1 MYLGKKR
8 SILFLFCCFTVLV
21 LKAQTLYWVGGSG
34 NFNDP
39 KHWSFAP
46 GGIPSN
52 VIPSNNSNVVFE
64 AITVNS
70 DVIVTVPGF
79 VSVNSLDINSTRNI
93 KFIKGQPSAKITI
106 SSAFNNILDNKNFS
120 TDVVFEFKNNNTN
133 TFGVINSGDNAF
145 AADFLITG
153 GKWKINKLKL
163 ANDHTL
169 SINNSSVD
177 LISTFLQV
185 GNFKAI
191 NATNLKFD
199 KAIIKVYNDFS
210 FNNVPNYTVN
220 KSYLTTKLVNG
231 IVLKD
236 DNSGISNKFTSTT
249 SIMSPCLVVGPVV
262 KPSCSPGC
270 DGTFVITI
278 PSPTS
283 ACYAVPPTPPFNV
296 QITNAV
302 GCNAVTGLTNVGP
315 GTYTITNVCACNFA
329 YGILLFDQNGFIES
343 DAASVTNPIINP
355 ITISS
360 ASINCN
366 GACTGSI
373 ATAFTGGTAPY
384 NFTITPP
391 TGPTTFSTSAG
402 GLNVT
407 NMCAGLLTILAT
419 DSKGCNST
427 FTFSVN
433 QPNPLNPQGVTTSV
447 TCNGNCTGIAAV
459 TPTGGTA
466 NYTVTWSTGPVNV
479 LTAGQTSSIT
489 GLCAPAAITATIAD
503 SKGCIYPTFT
513 TSITQPPAM
522 TVTPT
527 QTNITCGGLCNGTA
541 SVLVTGGTGPTY
553 NYTWSPGPTVNASS
567 ITNLCAGTQTVTIRD
582 QNNCLF
588 TPAPVFTITSP
599 PPITV
604 TPTFSNVSCNTGC
617 NGTITAVATGPPG
630 PFTFTLI
637 SATATLTTLPPWNN
651 VCAGSYTII
660 AQAPS
665 LCTGTTSIN
674 LIAPPPLT
682 VTAVSQSITCFG
694 LCNGAATLTPSGG
707 NGGPFQYTWTPAP
720 PTGQGTATVSNIC
733 VGGTYTV
740 AVRDVSLCPITIT
753 VSIAQPSSVTPN
765 VTTAS
770 LTCNGVPTGSIGA
783 NPTPIGLGPFTFTLS
798 SPTATIF
805 TAPPY
810 TNLAAG
816 IYTLSIGYGAGCTQ
830 TFAINIQQPNPLVPS
845 VSSTSITCFNAC
857 DGTLAGSVLGGTP
870 LYNFVWTTPT
880 GTVAG
885 GALAGQCA
893 GNYTFTVIDAN
904 GCTASSTATLTQ
916 PPDLTITIT
925 PTQPTCFGS
934 CNGVLSAVVVG
945 GTPGYTLTWSNG
957 PVGNPNAALCAG
969 NYTLVVVDTKG
980 CTKSA
985 TATITSPSSI
995 TLTQNTTSTS
1005 CAGGS
1010 DGSATITA
1018 TGGVAPYSF
1027 QVGVTT
1033 NTTGIFSG
1041 LSAGAY
1047 ICNVTDANGCS
1058 ISINFSI
1065 GSPIA
1070 LSAAIT
1076 GVLSSCNACTG
1087 ASTVAPANGTPGYNI
1102 VWTNSLAVSVGTNV
1116 TVGGLCPGNYTAT
1129 VTDSKGCIATATANI
1144 AQTVSVTVATSGS
1157 TIQCFGGLT
1166 ATATANP
1173 LGGTLPYSYTWSP
1186 TAPTQTTQVATG
1198 LGAGTYTVLVAD
1210 FNGCSNTATISFVN
1224 PPAIVVAPTQ
1234 TNINC
1239 FGNCTGAINSN
1250 ASGGTGL
1257 LTYSW
1262 SPGSITTTNLSG
1274 LCIGTYTLKVTDAN
1288 GCTLTPPPFTI
1299 TSQPPIAATFT
1310 TTNPSG
1316 CTLSNGS
1323 ICATASGGSGGP
1335 YTFAWSPAGGVGAST
1350 SCYSSL
1356 GAGSYS
1362 LIVTSGACSTTLS
1375 AILTNPTGPTLNI
1388 NTQSVTCF
1396 GGSTG
1401 AITVTA
1407 VGTPTFGFS
1416 WTPVVGFTSIGNT
1429 STASGLNTGTYN
1441 ITVSDGNGCIT
1452 TQSVA
1457 ITQPATSVTVN
1468 SAVTNAKCFAAC
1480 NGSITVAV
1488 SGGTPTYT
1496 LNWLPGPITGQG
1508 TQTVTN
1514 LCLGTYTLNVND
1526 ANLCPRQVTF
1536 NITQPT
1542 ALTLTTTASNVLCNA
1557 ACNGSINVTASGG
1570 TGVST
1575 FTWLPVGTF
1584 TGSTNQNIF
1593 NLCPGSYTV
1602 NSTDANSCPATT
1614 VVTITQPTALTKTLT
1629 VVNASCSNSCNATA
1643 SLTAGGGVPT
1653 YSFSWSSGPAT
1664 TPSIGGLCAGNYTG
1678 TIVDANGCTTA
1689 QGFTITAPS
1698 AFNVTLTPTNPL
1710 CNAACTGSINTVMA
1724 GAQGTVSFN
1733 WVAAGAGQNP
1743 TNLCP
1748 GNYTLTATDASGCVA
1763 SGVANLVS
1771 PPALLANITSTNPSC
1786 NGNCN
1791 GIAVSIAANG
1801 TPPLSYTW
1809 TPAGPNSATLNSLC
1823 AGNYTVLVKDNNNC
1837 TDVQTFTLTN
1847 PPVLN
1852 VNTSIGPA
1860 TCGATATPNGSITVI
1875 PVGGTPTYSYTWS
1888 APIVSTSSVV
1898 SGLSA
1903 GVYTVVVTDA
1913 NNCTNTVTIP
1923 VSNANGPSAAP
1934 ITSSSITCFGQC
1946 TGTASVP
1953 TSSITGGTFPYSVS
1967 WIVPPSTS
1975 SVNPQVNLCAGT
1987 YTAQITDANNCLFF
2001 NSVTITQP
2009 ASISILPNLTF
2020 PTCNGI
2026 CNGSITLSTFGGTGP
2041 FQYTW
2046 SPGASATATLINAC
2060 AATYTVNILDNNLCP
2075 STQTLTLP
2083 GVQNMTATAATTNN
2097 ICFGSCIGAASVI
2110 AVSGS
2115 PNLPITYV
2123 WSNSQTGPFTSNLC
2137 TGIYTLTATD
2147 ALGCFNSF
2155 TTSITSPLQITSS
2168 SAISSPSC
2176 NLCNGSGTVT
2186 ALGGTAPYTYSW
2198 TSSAT
2203 SSVAANLCAGLYQVL
2218 ITDNNAC
2225 TQIQNIN
2232 ISNSSGITGQ
2242 TTNIQNELCAGQCN
2256 GAATV
2261 TAIGGTNPISYSW
2274 ISPAVSNSV
2283 LTNLCPGTYFLQM
2296 TDAQGCIRTTSVDIN
2311 SGIQYTITPIISAPG
2326 CGANN
2331 GTINVVVSPTLAPG
2345 GYFYSWTPGP
2355 GITSSLTGI
2364 GAGNYSVTVTNTAAP
2379 GCPQT
2384 QAFAISNS
2392 NGPVITFT
2400 QSNVAC
2406 SGGLTGS
2413 ITALGTST
2421 AGPVSYAWSN
2431 GSTLPTVSGL
2441 GAGIITLTVTAPLPS
2456 GCKTI
2461 QSFTLTENQPI
2472 QLSLAN
2478 VQHPK
2483 CHNDCDGA
2491 ITLVPS
2497 GGTLPYSFTW
2507 SPLAVG
2513 NPQFSLC
2520 PGPSTAPIVYFATV
2534 TDSKGCSTS
2543 TSLTLNNPP
2552 FITLTPTITNSS
2564 CSSVNDGAL
2573 NMGVNGGTPAFTYTW
2588 TGAAFTASTQ
2598 NITNIVAGT
2607 YSLSLTDNNGCRRD
2621 TVLDVIPTVSIV
2633 ALAGNDFSL
2642 CPTPSVALTGTNSF
2656 GAVSYD
2662 WYLLPNNTN
2671 TIGNT
2676 VNITT
2681 PIPNMTPGT
2690 YTFELVTTSSVAACR
2705 DTDQVVVNIY
2715 TLPVVDAGP
2724 TFTIPVFS
2732 NVTIGGSPTTSG
2744 SVSITWSPSFDLDD
2758 PSIQNPVASNTIN
2771 TTYTVTIVDLV
2782 TGCTVS
2788 DTMTVFLYPLIK
2800 IPNGFS
2806 PNGDTKNEKW
2816 IIDYIEQFPENTVE
2830 IYNRWGELLYFY
2842 NNYNG
2847 QFDGKFKGKDLP
2859 VGTYYY
2865 VINLNHPAYT
2875 TPFTGPL
2882 TIFR

>member
-1 MYLGKKR
+1 MGKKR

-21 LKAQTLYWVGGSG
+21 FKAQTLYWVGGSG
-34 NFNDP
+34 NFNDQN
-39 KHWSFAP
+39 HWSLTS
-46 GGIPSN
+46 GGSASNIIPSA
-52 VIPSNNSNVVFE
+52 NN
-64 AITVNS
+64 
-70 DVIVTVPGF
+70 
-79 VSVNSLDINSTRNI
+79 
-93 KFIKGQPSAKITI
+93 
-106 SSAFNNILDNKNFS
+106 
-120 TDVVFEFKNNNTN
+120 DVVF
-133 TFGVINSGDNAF
+133 
-145 AADFLITG
+145 
-153 GKWKINKLKL
+153 
-163 ANDHTL
+163 
-169 SINNSSVD
+169 
-177 LISTFLQV
+177 
-185 GNFKAI
+185 
-191 NATNLKFD
+191 
-199 KAIIKVYNDFS
+199 
-210 FNNVPNYTVN
+210 
-220 KSYLTTKLVNG
+220 
-231 IVLKD
+231 D
-236 DNSGISNKFTSTT
+236 DNSSANYVNPVINFVGVNFCKSLKFNNDFVKYTVTGTKFTEINIGGDFVLTHNVNFKTNSKLKFSSASTQYKNVNFNQDAYEGDVEFVNGNWNLKNINIDNANSLNFTSGNYKINSSLIKTGNFFSNTNAVNFDVKNGKLDVKDVIEIGNNTHFISEKFLIKAKQTDPSKYKIGPSVNFGNDYKIINASSAANAVCNATLSSVGIS
-249 SIMSPCLVVGPVV
+249 
-262 KPSCSPGC
+262 CSGVC
-270 DGTFVITI
+270 DGKLVLNIDVSCAPGPYTLTWNNLSCALPTLNVVPGPGSYTISNMCSCADFYDVTVFSAAVPLAFSNAVAIPGVSAINFVPFTFVQPTCFGLCNGSITGNISGSVPPYTVTLNGVPANSFAVPSGINTFTNLCAGVNTFVIVDTKGCTRTF
-278 PSPTS
+278 TS
-283 ACYAVPPTPPFNV
+283 SLSQP
-296 QITNAV
+296 
-302 GCNAVTGLTNVGP
+302 
-315 GTYTITNVCACNFA
+315 
-329 YGILLFDQNGFIES
+329 
-343 DAASVTNPIINP
+343 AALS
-355 ITISS
+355 
-360 ASINCN
+360 
-366 GACTGSI
+366 
-373 ATAFTGGTAPY
+373 
-384 NFTITPP
+384 
-391 TGPTTFSTSAG
+391 STSITA
-402 GLNVT
+402 
-407 NMCAGLLTILAT
+407 
-419 DSKGCNST
+419 
-427 FTFSVN
+427 
-433 QPNPLNPQGVTTSV
+433 SV
-447 TCNGNCTGIAAV
+447 TCNAACNGSISLSPINGTAGYTV
-459 TPTGGTA
+459 NFSPGGTF
-466 NYTVTWSTGPVNV
+466 TV
-479 LTAGQTSSIT
+479 
-489 GLCAPAAITATIAD
+489 PAAGSASLINLCPGIISYTITDTKSCTI
-503 SKGCIYPTFT
+503 
-513 TSITQPPAM
+513 TSNFNITQPTAM

-527 QTNITCGGLCNGTA
+527 QTNVTCGGLCNGTA
-541 SVLVTGGTGPTY
+541 SVLVTGGTGPIY
-553 NYTWSPGPTVNASS
+553 NYTWTPGPTVNASS

-582 QNNCLF
+582 GNNCLF
-588 TPAPVFTITSP
+588 APSPVFTITSP

-617 NGTITAVATGPPG
+617 NGTITAVAAGPPG
-630 PFTFTLI
+630 PFTFTLM

-665 LCTGTTSIN
+665 LCTGTAVVN
-674 LIAPPPLT
+674 LIAPPALSI
-682 VTAVSQSITCFG
+682 TAVTQSITCFG
-694 LCNGAATLTPSGG
+694 LCNGSITATPSGG
-707 NGGPFQYTWTPAP
+707 NGA
-720 PTGQGTATVSNIC
+720 
-733 VGGTYTV
+733 
-740 AVRDVSLCPITIT
+740 
-753 VSIAQPSSVTPN
+753 
-765 VTTAS
+765 
-770 LTCNGVPTGSIGA
+770 
-783 NPTPIGLGPFTFTLS
+783 PFTFTLAS
-798 SPTATIF
+798 STATVFTASPYTNLCVGNYTVSIKDASLCPTSTVVTIAQPASVTPNITSASVTCNAACNGSINAAPSGPPGPFSFTLASATATIF

-810 TNLAAG
+810 TNLCAG
-816 IYTLSIGYGAGCTQ
+816 IYTLTIGSGVCSQ
-830 TFAINIQQPNPLVPS
+830 TFAINIQQPNPLIPS
-845 VSSTSITCFNAC
+845 IATTSISCFNAC
-857 DGTLAGSVLGGTP
+857 NGTLAGSVLGGTP

-893 GNYTFTVIDAN
+893 GNYTFTVTDAN
-904 GCTASSTATLTQ
+904 GCTANSTATLTQ
-916 PPDLTITIT
+916 PPDVTITIT

-957 PVGNPNAALCAG
+957 PVGNPNTALCAG

-1005 CAGGS
+1005 CAGGNN
-1010 DGSATITA
+1010 GSATITA
-1018 TGGVAPYSF
+1018 VGGVAPYSF
-1027 QVGVTT
+1027 QVGATT

-1087 ASTVAPANGTPGYNI
+1087 ASTVAPANGTPGYTI

-1129 VTDSKGCIATATANI
+1129 VTDSKGCIATATANV

-1288 GCTLTPPPFTI
+1288 GCTLTPAPFTI
-1299 TSQPPIAATFT
+1299 TSQPVIAATFT
-1310 TTNPSG
+1310 TTNPSA
-1316 CTLSNGS
+1316 CNLNNGS
-1323 ICATASGGSGGP
+1323 ICATPSGGSGGP
-1335 YTFAWSPAGGVGAST
+1335 YTFAWTPAGGVGAAT

-1362 LIVTSGACSTTLS
+1362 LVISDGACSTTLS

-1396 GGSTG
+1396 GANTG
-1401 AITVTA
+1401 AATVTA
-1407 VGTPTFGFS
+1407 VGAGPFTFT
-1416 WTPVVGFTSIGNT
+1416 WTPVVGFTTIGNV
-1429 STASGLNTGTYN
+1429 SSASGLLTGTYN
-1441 ITVSDGNGCIT
+1441 IAVTNVPTGCIT
-1452 TQSVA
+1452 TQTISIA
-1457 ITQPATSVTVN
+1457 QPATSITVN

-1526 ANLCPRQVTF
+1526 ANLCPRQLTF

-1542 ALTLTTTASNVLCNA
+1542 ALTLTTTPSNVLCNA

-1602 NSTDANSCPATT
+1602 NATDANSCPATT

-1629 VVNASCSNSCNATA
+1629 IVNASCSNSCNATA

-1698 AFNVTLTPTNPL
+1698 VFNLTLTPTNPL
-1710 CNAACTGSINTVMA
+1710 CNAACTGSITTLMA
-1724 GAQGTVSFN
+1724 GAQGTVNFN
-1733 WVAAGAGQNP
+1733 WVAAGTGQNP

-1801 TPPLSYTW
+1801 TPPLNYTW
-1809 TPAGPNSATLNSLC
+1809 TPAGPNSATLSSLC

-1875 PVGGTPTYSYTWS
+1875 PSGGTPTYSYTWS

-1934 ITSSSITCFGQC
+1934 ITSSSITCFGSC
-1946 TGTASVP
+1946 TGAASINPVG
-1953 TSSITGGTFPYSVS
+1953 IVGGTPGYTVS

-1975 SVNPQVNLCAGT
+1975 SVNPQTNLCAGT
-1987 YTAQITDANNCLFF
+1987 YSAQIKDANNCLLF

-2083 GVQNMTATAATTNN
+2083 GVQNMTATPATTNN
-2097 ICFGSCIGAASVI
+2097 ICFGSCAGAASVI
-2110 AVSGS
+2110 AISGS

-2232 ISNSSGITGQ
+2232 ISNSNGITGQ
-2242 TTNIQNELCAGQCN
+2242 TTNIQNEICAGQCN

-2261 TAIGGTNPISYSW
+2261 TAVGGTNPISYSW

-2384 QAFAISNS
+2384 QAFAISNA

-2400 QSNVAC
+2400 QTNIAC
-2406 SGGLTGS
+2406 SGALTGS
-2413 ITALGTST
+2413 ITALGTTTST
-2421 AGPVSYAWSN
+2421 PVTYAWSN
-2431 GSTLPTVSGL
+2431 GGTLPTVSGL
-2441 GAGIITLTVTAPLPS
+2441 GAGVITLTVTAFN
-2456 GCKTI
+2456 GCRTI
-2461 QSFTLTENQPI
+2461 QSFTLTQNQPI

-2478 VQHPK
+2478 VQQPK
-2483 CHNDCDGA
+2483 CHDDCNGA

-2534 TDSKGCSTS
+2534 TDAKGCSTT

-2573 NMGVNGGTPAFTYTW
+2573 NVGVNGGTPAFTYTW

-2621 TVLDVIPTVSIV
+2621 TVLDVVPTVSIV

-2671 TIGNT
+2671 TVGNT
-2676 VNITT
+2676 ANIST

-2724 TFTIPVFS
+2724 TYTIPVFS

-2842 NNYNG
+2842 NNYSG

>member
-1 MYLGKKR
+1 MYLGNKR
-8 SILFLFCCFTVLV
+8 SILLLFCCFTFLV
-21 LKAQTLYWVGGSG
+21 FKAQTLYWVGGSG
-34 NFNDP
+34 NFND
-39 KHWSFAP
+39 KNHWSLTS
-46 GGIPSN
+46 GGSASNIIPS
-52 VIPSNNSNVVFE
+52 VNN
-64 AITVNS
+64 
-70 DVIVTVPGF
+70 
-79 VSVNSLDINSTRNI
+79 
-93 KFIKGQPSAKITI
+93 
-106 SSAFNNILDNKNFS
+106 
-120 TDVVFEFKNNNTN
+120 
-133 TFGVINSGDNAF
+133 
-145 AADFLITG
+145 
-153 GKWKINKLKL
+153 
-163 ANDHTL
+163 
-169 SINNSSVD
+169 D
-177 LISTFLQV
+177 LIF
-185 GNFKAI
+185 
-191 NATNLKFD
+191 
-199 KAIIKVYNDFS
+199 
-210 FNNVPNYTVN
+210 
-220 KSYLTTKLVNG
+220 
-231 IVLKD
+231 D
-236 DNSGISNKFTSTT
+236 DNSSANYANPVITFVGVNFCKSLKFTSSFVKYTVTGSKFTEINVGGDFELNQNTNFTT
-249 SIMSPCLVVGPVV
+249 NSKLKFSSSSNQYKNVRFNQNVYEGDVEFLNGNWNLKNINIDNANSINFISGNYRIISSLIKAGNFFSNTNAVNFEIKSGKIDVKDVIEIGNNTHFNSEKFLIKAKQSDPAKYKVSPQVNFGNDHKILNSSSSANAVCGATLSSVGI
-262 KPSCSPGC
+262 SCSGVC
-270 DGTFVITI
+270 DGQLILNIDATCAPGPYTLNWNNLSCALPTLAVVPGPGSYTISNMCSCADFYDVTVFTGAVPIAFSNAVAIPGVSAINFVPFTFVQPTCFGFCNGSITGNISGSVPPYTVTLNGVSTNSFAVPAGINTFTNLCAGVNTFVIVDTKGCI
-278 PSPTS
+278 RTFTS
-283 ACYAVPPTPPFNV
+283 SLNQPLALSST
-296 QITNAV
+296 
-302 GCNAVTGLTNVGP
+302 
-315 GTYTITNVCACNFA
+315 
-329 YGILLFDQNGFIES
+329 
-343 DAASVTNPIINP
+343 SVT
-355 ITISS
+355 S
-360 ASINCN
+360 
-366 GACTGSI
+366 
-373 ATAFTGGTAPY
+373 
-384 NFTITPP
+384 
-391 TGPTTFSTSAG
+391 
-402 GLNVT
+402 
-407 NMCAGLLTILAT
+407 
-419 DSKGCNST
+419 
-427 FTFSVN
+427 
-433 QPNPLNPQGVTTSV
+433 SV
-447 TCNGNCTGIAAV
+447 TCNAACNGSISLS
-459 TPTGGTA
+459 PTNGTA
-466 NYTVTWSTGPVNV
+466 GYTVTFSPGGTFTV
-479 LTAGQTSSIT
+479 
-489 GLCAPAAITATIAD
+489 PAAGSASLTNLCPGAISYTITDAQSCTI
-503 SKGCIYPTFT
+503 
-513 TSITQPPAM
+513 TSNFNITQPSAM

-527 QTNITCGGLCNGTA
+527 QTNVSCGGLCNGTA
-541 SVLVTGGTGPTY
+541 SVLVTGGTGPIY
-553 NYTWSPGPTVNASS
+553 NYTWTPGPTVNASS
-567 ITNLCAGTQTVTIRD
+567 ITNLCVGTQTVTIRD
-582 QNNCLF
+582 GNGCLF
-588 TPAPVFTITSP
+588 SPSPVFTITSP

-604 TPTFSNVSCNTGC
+604 TPTFTNVSCNTGC
-617 NGTITAVATGPPG
+617 NGTITAVASGPAG
-630 PFTFTLI
+630 PFTFTLM

-651 VCAGSYTII
+651 VCGGSYTII

-665 LCTGTTSIN
+665 LCTGTTVVN
-674 LIAPPPLT
+674 LVPPPALSI
-682 VTAVSQSITCFG
+682 TAVTQSITCFG
-694 LCNGAATLTPSGG
+694 LCNGAATVTPSGG
-707 NGGPFQYTWTPAP
+707 NGAPFTFTLASS
-720 PTGQGTATVSNIC
+720 TATIFTASPYTNLC
-733 VGGTYTV
+733 VGNYTV
-740 AVRDVSLCPITIT
+740 SIRDASLCPTST
-753 VSIAQPSSVTPN
+753 VISIVQPASVTPN
-765 VTTAS
+765 ITSAS
-770 LTCNGVPTGSIGA
+770 VTCNAACNGSINAAPSG
-783 NPTPIGLGPFTFTLS
+783 PPGPFTFTLAS
-798 SPTATIF
+798 STATIF

-810 TNLAAG
+810 TNLCAG
-816 IYTLSIGYGAGCTQ
+816 IYTLTIGSGACTQ

-845 VSSTSITCFNAC
+845 ISSTSITCFNAC
-857 DGTLAGSVLGGTP
+857 DGTLAGSVLGGSP

-885 GALAGQCA
+885 GALANQCA
-893 GNYTFTVIDAN
+893 GNYIFTVIDAN
-904 GCTASSTATLTQ
+904 GCTANITTTLTQ
-916 PPDLTITIT
+916 PPDVTITIT

-969 NYTLVVVDTKG
+969 NYTLFVVDTKG

-985 TATITSPSSI
+985 TATITSPASI
-995 TLTQNTTSTS
+995 TLTQNTSSTS
-1005 CAGGS
+1005 CAGSS

-1018 TGGVAPYSF
+1018 SGGTAPYSF
-1027 QVGVTT
+1027 QVGATT

-1047 ICNVTDANGCS
+1047 ICNVTDANGCNL
-1058 ISINFSI
+1058 SINFSI
-1065 GSPIA
+1065 VSPIA

-1076 GVLSSCNACTG
+1076 GLQSSCNACTG
-1087 ASTVAPANGTPGYNI
+1087 ASTVTPANGTPGYNI
-1102 VWTNSLAVSVGTNV
+1102 VWTNSLAVSVGTNAV
-1116 TVGGLCPGNYTAT
+1116 VGSLCPGNYTAT
-1129 VTDSKGCIATATANI
+1129 VTDSKGCIATATANV
-1144 AQTVSVTVATSGS
+1144 AQTVSVTVAASGS
-1157 TIQCFGGLT
+1157 TIQCFGALT

-1173 LGGTLPYSYTWSP
+1173 LGGTLPYSYTWTP
-1186 TAPTQTTQVATG
+1186 TAPTQTNQVATG
-1198 LGAGTYTVLVAD
+1198 LGAGTYTVMVAD

-1234 TNINC
+1234 TNVNC

-1262 SPGSITTTNLSG
+1262 SPGAITTANLSN

-1288 GCTLTPPPFTI
+1288 GCTLTPAPFTI
-1299 TSQPPIAATFT
+1299 TSQPVIAATFT

-1316 CTLSNGS
+1316 CNVNNGS
-1323 ICATASGGSGGP
+1323 ICATPSGGNGGP
-1335 YTFAWSPAGGVGAST
+1335 YTFAWTPAGGVGAAT

-1362 LIVTSGACSTTLS
+1362 LIVSDGACSTTLS

-1388 NTQSVTCF
+1388 NTQSITCF
-1396 GGSTG
+1396 GGNTG
-1401 AITVTA
+1401 AATVTA
-1407 VGTPTFGFS
+1407 VGAGPFTFT
-1416 WTPVVGFTSIGNT
+1416 WTPLVGFTTIGNV
-1429 STASGLNTGTYN
+1429 STASSLFTGTYN
-1441 ITVSDGNGCIT
+1441 ISVTNIPTGCIT
-1452 TQSVA
+1452 TQTIGIV
-1457 ITQPATSVTVN
+1457 QPATSVTVN
-1468 SAVTNAKCFAAC
+1468 SAVTNAKCFGAC
-1480 NGSITVAV
+1480 NGSITVSV

-1496 LNWLPGPITGQG
+1496 LNWLPGVITGQG
-1508 TQTVTN
+1508 TQTITN

-1536 NITQPT
+1536 AITQPT
-1542 ALTLTTTASNVLCNA
+1542 PLTLTTTPSNVLCNA
-1557 ACNGSINVTASGG
+1557 ACNGSINVTGSGG
-1570 TGVST
+1570 TGPIT
-1575 FTWLPVGTF
+1575 FTWLPVATF

-1593 NLCPGSYTV
+1593 NLCPASYTV
-1602 NSTDANSCPATT
+1602 NATDLNNCPAST
-1614 VVTITQPTALTKTLT
+1614 VVTITQPTALSSTLT
-1629 VVNASCSNSCNATA
+1629 IVNASCSNSCNATA

-1653 YSFSWSSGPAT
+1653 YSFSWSNGPAT
-1664 TPSIGGLCAGNYTG
+1664 TPSLGSLCAGNYTG
-1678 TIVDANGCTTA
+1678 TIVDANGCTAA

-1710 CNAACTGSINTVMA
+1710 CNAACTGSISTVMA
-1724 GAQGTVSFN
+1724 GAQGTVNFS

-1748 GNYTLTATDASGCVA
+1748 GNYTLTATDASGCIA
-1763 SGVANLVS
+1763 TGVANLVS

-1786 NGNCN
+1786 SGNCN

-1809 TPAGPNSATLNSLC
+1809 TPAGPNSATLSSLC

-1875 PVGGTPTYSYTWS
+1875 PTGGTPTYSFTWS

-1898 SGLSA
+1898 SGISA
-1903 GVYTVVVTDA
+1903 GIYTVVVTDA

-1934 ITSSSITCFGQC
+1934 ITSSSITCFGNC
-1946 TGTASVP
+1946 TGAASVNP
-1953 TSSITGGTFPYSVS
+1953 AGIVGGTPGYTVS

-1975 SVNPQVNLCAGT
+1975 SVNPQINLCAGT
-1987 YTAQITDANNCLFF
+1987 YSAQIMDANNCLLF
-2001 NSVTITQP
+2001 NSVSITQP
-2009 ASISILPNLTF
+2009 ASVSILPSLTF

-2060 AATYTVNILDNNLCP
+2060 AATYTINILDNNLCA
-2075 STQTLTLP
+2075 STQTVTLP
-2083 GVQNMTATAATTNN
+2083 GVQNMTATPATTNN
-2097 ICFGSCIGAASVI
+2097 LCFGSCIGAASVI

-2115 PNLPITYV
+2115 PNLPITFA
-2123 WSNSQTGPFTSNLC
+2123 WSNSQTGPFANNLC
-2137 TGIYTLTATD
+2137 SGIYTLTATD
-2147 ALGCFNSF
+2147 AIGCFNSF
-2155 TTSITSPLQITSS
+2155 TTNITAPVQITSS
-2168 SAISSPSC
+2168 SAVTSPSC
-2176 NLCNGSGTVT
+2176 NMCNGSGTVT
-2186 ALGGTAPYTYSW
+2186 ALGGVGPYTYSW

-2232 ISNSSGITGQ
+2232 ISNSNGITGQ
-2242 TTNIQNELCAGQCN
+2242 TTNIQDELCAGQCN

-2261 TAIGGTNPISYSW
+2261 TAVGGTNPISYSW

-2296 TDAQGCIRTTSVDIN
+2296 TDAQGCIRTSSVNIN

-2364 GAGNYSVTVTNTAAP
+2364 GAGNYSVTVTNTAAI

-2384 QAFAISNS
+2384 QAFAISNA
-2392 NGPVITFT
+2392 NGPVITYT
-2400 QSNVAC
+2400 QSNIAC
-2406 SGGLTGS
+2406 SGALTGS

-2421 AGPVSYAWSN
+2421 STPVSYAWSN
-2431 GSTLPTVSGL
+2431 GGTLPTVTGL
-2441 GAGIITLTVTAPLPS
+2441 GAGVITLTVTS
-2456 GCKTI
+2456 FNGCKTI
-2461 QSFTLTENQPI
+2461 QSFTLTQNQPL

-2497 GGTLPYSFTW
+2497 GGSLPYSFVW

-2520 PGPSTAPIVYFATV
+2520 PGPSTAPIVYSATV
-2534 TDSKGCSTS
+2534 TDAKGCSIS
-2543 TSLTLNNPP
+2543 TSLTLNNPL

-2598 NITNIVAGT
+2598 NITNILAGT

-2633 ALAGNDFSL
+2633 AQAGSDVTV

-2656 GAVSYD
+2656 GAVSFD
-2662 WYLLPNNTN
+2662 WFLLPNNTN
-2671 TIGNT
+2671 SVANT
-2676 VNITT
+2676 PTFSAAT
-2681 PIPNMTPGT
+2681 PPTAPGSFT
-2690 YTFELVTTSSVAACR
+2690 YVLVTSSSVAACFDQ
-2705 DTDQVVVNIY
+2705 DTVVVNIFG
-2715 TLPVVDAGP
+2715 LPTVDAGP

-2732 NVTIGGSPTTSG
+2732 NVTIGGSPTTTSG
-2744 SVSITWSPSFDLDD
+2744 SVSITWSPSFDLND
-2758 PSIQNPVASNTIN
+2758 PSIQNPVASNTLN
-2771 TTYTVTIVDLV
+2771 TTYTVTVVDLT

-2788 DTMTVFLYPLIK
+2788 DTMTVFLYPLIV

-2806 PNGDTKNEKW
+2806 PNGDTKNERW
-2816 IIDYIEQFPENTVE
+2816 IIDYIDQFPENTVE
-2830 IYNRWGELLYFY
+2830 IYNRWGELLYFF

-2865 VINLNHPAYT
+2865 IINLNHPAYT